1 MDELKHLNTEGL
13 NDIEIPDGLED
24 RLSMKI
30 DQWAESEGE
39 TRKQASE
46 HPLRKK
52 RFSMFR
58 ITSIAASIALLFG
71 IALMLHGQNDHAHKD
86 TYDNPEQARQE
97 AEKVLNLLAYNLSK
111 GMEQLE
117 KVKEISADTNSTIS
131 KTFKTLENHE

>member
-24 RLSMKI
+24 RLSRKI
-30 DQWAESEGE
+30 DQWAKSEGE
-39 TRKQASE
+39 TSKQVSE

-58 ITSIAASIALLFG
+58 TVSIAASIALLFG
-71 IALMLHGQNDHAHKD
+71 IGLMLHGQSDHAHKD

-97 AEKVLNLLAYNLSK
+97 AEKALNLLAYNLSK

-117 KVKEISADTNSTIS
+117 KVKEISATTNSTIS
-131 KTFKTLENHE
+131 KTLKTLENHE

>member
-24 RLSMKI
+24 RLSRKI
-30 DQWAESEGE
+30 DQWAKSEGE
-39 TRKQASE
+39 TSKQVSE

-58 ITSIAASIALLFG
+58 TVSIAASIALLFG
-71 IALMLHGQNDHAHKD
+71 IGLMLHGQSDHAHKD
-86 TYDNPEQARQE
+86 TYDDPEQARQE
-97 AEKVLNLLAYNLSK
+97 AEKALNLLAYNLSK

>member
-13 NDIEIPDGLED
+13 NDIEIPDGLEA

-30 DQWAESEGE
+30 DQWAESE
-39 TRKQASE
+39 TSKQVSE

-58 ITSIAASIALLFG
+58 TVSIAASIALLFG
-71 IALMLHGQNDHAHKD
+71 IGLMLHSQGNQAHKD

-97 AEKVLNLLAYNLSK
+97 AEKALNLLAYNLSK

-117 KVKEISADTNSTIS
+117 KVKEISATTNSTIS
-131 KTFKTLENHE
+131 KTLKTLENHE

>member
-24 RLSMKI
+24 RLSRKI
-30 DQWAESEGE
+30 DQWAKSEGE
-39 TRKQASE
+39 TSKQVSE

-58 ITSIAASIALLFG
+58 TVSIAASIALLFG
-71 IALMLHGQNDHAHKD
+71 IGLMLHSQGNQAHKD

-97 AEKVLNLLAYNLSK
+97 AEKALNLLAYNLSK

-131 KTFKTLENHE
+131 KTLKTLENHE

>member
-24 RLSMKI
+24 RLSRKI
-30 DQWAESEGE
+30 DQWAKSEGE
-39 TRKQASE
+39 TSKQVSE

-58 ITSIAASIALLFG
+58 TVSIAASIALLFG
-71 IALMLHGQNDHAHKD
+71 IGLMLHSQSDHAHKD
-86 TYDNPEQARQE
+86 TYDDPEQARQE
-97 AEKVLNLLAYNLSK
+97 AEKALNLLAYNLSK

-117 KVKEISADTNSTIS
+117 KVKEISATTNSTIS
-131 KTFKTLENHE
+131 KTLKTLENHE